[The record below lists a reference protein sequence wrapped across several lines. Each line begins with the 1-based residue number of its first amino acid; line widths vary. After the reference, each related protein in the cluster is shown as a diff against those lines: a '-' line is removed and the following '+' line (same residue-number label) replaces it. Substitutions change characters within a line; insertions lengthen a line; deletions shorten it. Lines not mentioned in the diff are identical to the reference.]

1 MARRKRKPVQQP
13 PSQPLMRTGNIR
25 AELVATEVDNPLY
38 SREHDGDRTNP
49 RRISAYVNIRESA
62 ITALAAKGALNPAQA
77 AAAHK
82 FRQLWERIGG
92 SGAGAMDY
100 SRVVV
105 DGGKAPE
112 PISAAQMEAGRELK
126 EAQTRLKQ
134 AHGDYAY
141 RLVGYICGQGYSIH
155 DLCET
160 RRQRDTMTDL
170 LRMYL
175 DVLAELWGRSGGRR
189 QVGRSLRTRNDTRNH

>member
-1 MARRKRKPVQQP
+1 MARRKKKPAMPPAQP
-13 PSQPLMRTGNIR
+13 MMRTGNIR
-25 AELVATEVDNPLY
+25 AELVAAEVDNPLY
-38 SREHDGDRTNP
+38 APEHDGDRTNP
-49 RRISAYVNIRESA
+49 RRIGAFVNIKESA
-62 ITALAAKGALNPAQA
+62 ITALAAKGALNAAQVA
-77 AAAHK
+77 AAVR
-82 FRQLWERIGG
+82 FRKLWERMGG

-100 SRVVV
+100 GRVVV
-105 DGGKAPE
+105 DGGKTPE
-112 PISAAQMEAGRELK
+112 PISAMQMEAGRELK

-134 AHGDYAY
+134 AHGEYAY

-175 DVLAELWGRSGGRR
+175 DVLADMWGLAGGRR
-189 QVGRSLRTRNDTRNH
+189 RAG